1 MLTSD
6 VENLIDENN
15 ENENI
20 IRCPQCYLIPFISI
34 NHSNEET
41 YLKLKC
47 LNNHEIKK
55 PIKELYNEIKKNQL
69 NLLKCEKCKE
79 IDISKLLYC
88 IKCYKILCKKENH
101 EHILDEIPIEK
112 IDSYCFEGDHIEN
125 KVTSFCHTHNKNIC
139 MYCKN
144 DQHKNDI
151 IEDLKYFDINIDDI
165 RNNIKKSK
173 ENLNL
178 LLNVIDSFFFEL
190 EKTIILIKDE
200 CEKYKE
206 NMETVI
212 KITEDLLKIYEIQN
226 KKHNLNFQI
235 IQNIKNLS
243 FHSIDFKI
251 DSNIIFQMKNDFL
264 QEFKKNLIELNN
276 NDNNK
281 TNKWEIR

>member
-1 MLTSD
+1 M
-6 VENLIDENN
+6 
-15 ENENI
+15 
-20 IRCPQCYLIPFISI
+20 
-34 NHSNEET
+34 
-41 YLKLKC
+41 
-47 LNNHEIKK
+47 
-55 PIKELYNEIKKNQL
+55 
-69 NLLKCEKCKE
+69 
-79 IDISKLLYC
+79 
-88 IKCYKILCKKENH
+88 CKKENH
-101 EHILDEIPIEK
+101 EHLLDQIPIEK
-112 IDSYCFEGDHIEN
+112 IDSYCFEGDHVDN
-125 KVTSFCHTHNKNIC
+125 KVTCFCHTHNKNIC

-144 DQHKNDI
+144 KQHKKDI
-151 IEDLKYFDINIDDI
+151 IEDLNYFDIDIDEI
-165 RNNIKKSK
+165 RNNIIKSK

-190 EKTIILIKDE
+190 EKTIILIKDK

-212 KITEDLLKIYEIQN
+212 KITEDLLKIYELQN

-251 DSNIIFQMKNDFL
+251 DSNIIFKMKNDFL